1 MRLVFLGAPG
11 VGKGTQAELIAS
23 RFHQPKISTGD
34 ILREAVRKKTAL
46 GLQAKASLDQ
56 GKLVPDAVVVGIVK
70 EKLAEPMCA
79 KGFLLDGFPRTIRQA
94 EDLAELLRSRGERLD
109 RVVNFVV
116 PRDELLRRLT
126 GRRSCSK
133 CQAIFHVETNPPR
146 RDGICDR
153 CGGELVQRSDD
164 KKETVEARLSVYE
177 QQTAPLVDYYRQR
190 DLLSELDGSGRIE
203 AVHQRLMDLL
213 SAKGLA

>member
-1 MRLVFLGAPG
+1 MM
-11 VGKGTQAELIAS
+11 AESRCAKCFAGDVVPRHASHAS
-23 RFHQPKISTGD
+23 R
-34 ILREAVRKKTAL
+34 
-46 GLQAKASLDQ
+46 
-56 GKLVPDAVVVGIVK
+56 
-70 EKLAEPMCA
+70 LAE
-79 KGFLLDGFPRTIRQA
+79 R
-94 EDLAELLRSRGERLD
+94 LRSRGERLD

-116 PRDELLRRLT
+116 PRDELVRRLT

-133 CQAIFHVETNPPR
+133 CQAVFHVELNPPR
-146 RDGICDR
+146 HAGICDR

-177 QQTAPLVDYYRQR
+177 QQTAPLVDYYRQP